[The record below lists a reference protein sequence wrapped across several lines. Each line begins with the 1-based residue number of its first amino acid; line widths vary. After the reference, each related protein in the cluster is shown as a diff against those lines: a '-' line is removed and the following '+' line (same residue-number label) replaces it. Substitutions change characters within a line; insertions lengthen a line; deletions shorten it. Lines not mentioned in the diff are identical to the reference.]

1 MLKKIA
7 LSLLTLAVLPVV
19 LAATPATPAK
29 PTLDKETQDDIARHR
44 AIAAAH
50 TAAAQCLEAG
60 KGDAVCEKALQEACK
75 GLAYGKFCG
84 MKHAH

>member
-1 MLKKIA
+1 MMKTLVFSLIA
-7 LSLLTLAVLPVV
+7 WAVVVPTWAATAPLDKDTLA
-19 LAATPATPAK
+19 
-29 PTLDKETQDDIARHR
+29 DIARHK

-84 MKHAH
+84 MKHEH